1 MLLPG
6 LEAPEAE
13 VSGTIVQKISEHE
26 RKVRE
31 KNGWEET
38 PEGGKCLT
46 YYPDSCMTWVEA
58 PEEVRKEKRDISL
71 FRQSNDSHIH
81 FTVI

>member
-6 LEAPEAE
+6 LEVPEAE
-13 VSGTIVQKISEHE
+13 VSGTIVQKVSEHE
-26 RKVRE
+26 RKVR
-31 KNGWEET
+31 KKMDGGET

-58 PEEVRKEKRDISL
+58 PEEVRKAKRDISL
-71 FRQSNDSHIH
+71 FRQSNDSHIY